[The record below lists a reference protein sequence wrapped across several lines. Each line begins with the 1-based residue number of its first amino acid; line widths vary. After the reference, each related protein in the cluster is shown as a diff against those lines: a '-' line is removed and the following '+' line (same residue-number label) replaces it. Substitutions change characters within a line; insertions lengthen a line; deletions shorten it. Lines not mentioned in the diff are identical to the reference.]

1 MRATFLIAFTC
12 VMFGEMCRAD
22 SLNAQTEQEIR
33 RELCRLEIATKQVA
47 YSKQKSFVKACEKE
61 LRIAGWLGEFYY
73 DPSFYPE
80 GFGKCVARPST
91 ASNDDQS
98 LYRERQ

>member
-1 MRATFLIAFTC
+1 MKATVLIAFTC

-73 DPSFYPE
+73 DQNFYPE
-80 GFGKCVARPST
+80 GFGQGVALSGNI
-91 ASNDDQS
+91 SSWLQ
-98 LYRERQ
+98 

>member
-1 MRATFLIAFTC
+1 MKAAVLFAFTC

-47 YSKQKSFVKACEKE
+47 YSKQKAFVKTCEQE

-80 GFGKCVARPST
+80 GFGQLVARPSNV
-91 ASNDDQS
+91 SIGDQ
-98 LYRERQ
+98 